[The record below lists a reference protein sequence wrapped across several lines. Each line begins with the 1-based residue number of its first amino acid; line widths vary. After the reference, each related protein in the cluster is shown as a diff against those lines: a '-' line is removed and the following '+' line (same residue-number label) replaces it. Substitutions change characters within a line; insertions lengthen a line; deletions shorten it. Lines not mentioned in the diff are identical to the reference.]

1 MCKSPTKEEQEV
13 VIFCNYTGVEHSEE
27 EGNHLFNHFTSGF
40 NGTRER
46 QRPGPI
52 SAIPN

>member
-1 MCKSPTKEEQEV
+1 MRKSPTKEEQDV
-13 VIFCNYTGVEHSEE
+13 VIFCNYTDVEHSTE
-27 EGNHLFNHFTSGF
+27 EGSHLFNHCTSGF
-40 NGTRER
+40 NGTRQR